1 MFYGSD
7 LDAHNLQTQLQI
19 FAGVCEENQLDTGC
33 LLPDIIKLFQN
44 LSKPQ
49 ISLMSQ
55 VARLLKLI
63 IVMPATNAVSERSF
77 SAMRRLKTY
86 LSTNMSMARLN
97 HLMILHVHKNRT
109 DSIDMIQVANSF
121 VNTEYR
127 MCVFGKFSARD
138 ITKPV
143 EKKTKGTQTDTCSK
157 DEN

>member
-1 MFYGSD
+1 MCSQLCSALITVKRCKRKSRFLIKCAKLECYQQDLQECCLFYGSD

-63 IVMPATNAVSERSF
+63 IVMPATNAFRERSF
-77 SAMRRLKTY
+77 SAMRRLKHTWERTWVWQD
-86 LSTNMSMARLN
+86 STTSW
-97 HLMILHVHKNRT
+97 
-109 DSIDMIQVANSF
+109 SC
-121 VNTEYR
+121 
-127 MCVFGKFSARD
+127 MCIR
-138 ITKPV
+138 I
-143 EKKTKGTQTDTCSK
+143 EQTP
-157 DEN
+157 